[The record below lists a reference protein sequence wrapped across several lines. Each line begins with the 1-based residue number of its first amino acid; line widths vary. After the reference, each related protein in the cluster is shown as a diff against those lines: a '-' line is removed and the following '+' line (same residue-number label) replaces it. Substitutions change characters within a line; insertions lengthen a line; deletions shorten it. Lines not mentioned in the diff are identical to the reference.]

1 MNVKIENLTKIYPA
15 EEKKNLKETIAVS
28 DFNLDIKDG
37 ELIALLGPSGCGKST
52 VLSMLAGLKDITKGR
67 IFFGDED
74 VTELQT
80 EKRNIGL
87 VFQNYALYPHMSI
100 YKNVAFPL
108 TNIKIETYKK
118 DFTLIRWSNIVKIL
132 SNYQALSELA
142 NLLNNENK
150 INKSEFIFHMV
161 MKFNVDSKT
170 AKELFSSGIS
180 LNLDNK
186 EFINGLIEKYK
197 DKINER
203 INKINKKGCKI
214 NEKFEILI
222 NDKRVKEARKL
233 NKAEID
239 EMVYEVSKVVQIAE
253 YLYRKPCE
261 LSGGQQQRVAIARA
275 LVKKPKLL
283 LLDEPLS
290 NLDAR
295 LRISTREEI
304 RRIQKETG
312 ITTVFV
318 THDQDEANA
327 ISDRI
332 VVMNNGKI
340 IEVGKPDDVYQNP
353 HNLFSA
359 KFIGLPEINII
370 KGFIKNN
377 GIYIGDILIKKLNE
391 AVNDKEIY
399 VGIRSEDFI
408 KSDDCTGIRYV
419 EHKKIL
425 KGREEEYIGLLKDS
439 INGKITITGFLN
451 KLKDGD
457 LLKVKDDYLFIFDSK
472 TEERLYL
479 N

>member
-1 MNVKIENLTKIYPA
+1 MEITINNLKKVF
-15 EEKKNLKETIAVS
+15 EGDKKKNIPDTIAVS
-28 DFNLDIKDG
+28 DFNLKINNG
-37 ELIALLGPSGCGKST
+37 ELIGLLGPSGCGKST
-52 VLSMLAGLKDITKGR
+52 VLYMISGLKTPTDGEIL
-67 IFFGDED
+67 FDEED
-74 VTELQT
+74 VTYLSP
-80 EKRNIGL
+80 EKRGIGF
-87 VFQNYALYPHMSI
+87 VFQNYALYPHLNV
-100 YKNVAFPL
+100 YKNIAFPL
-108 TNIKIETYKK
+108 EDTKVK
-118 DFTLIRWSNIVKIL
+118 DFKKNDKLIKL
-132 SNYQALSELA
+132 T
-142 NLLNNENK
+142 K
-150 INKSEFIFHMV
+150 INKLISEELDSIIKIVDEAKNTESKVNKRLLIDAISF
-161 MKFNVDSKT
+161 KFNIPFSYARDIFKIISSKSFT
-170 AKELFSSGIS
+170 KENACVLLNKKIANETNKKRKFSLDKDFYYLKNGERIEITRNINKDEIDLKVKEIS
-180 LNLDNK
+180 LIVNL
-186 EFINGLIEKYK
+186 
-197 DKINER
+197 
-203 INKINKKGCKI
+203 
-214 NEKFEILI
+214 
-222 NDKRVKEARKL
+222 
-233 NKAEID
+233 
-239 EMVYEVSKVVQIAE
+239 SE
-253 YLYRKPCE
+253 YLYRKPSE

-275 LVKKPKLL
+275 LVKKPKVL

-399 VGIRSEDFI
+399 VGIRSEGFI